1 VRIFDSDIFLVTGS
15 RSFSATPSQPSITDN
30 FFWAS
35 FRDLWPFSLENEE
48 NDHDGKKLLSRRYMR
63 RETERKRERER
74 ERERE
79 PAEEERDEKTEK
91 VAF

>member
-1 VRIFDSDIFLVTGS
+1 LALF
-15 RSFSATPSQPSITDN
+15 P
-30 FFWAS
+30 
-35 FRDLWPFSLENEE
+35 
-48 NDHDGKKLLSRRYMR
+48 
-63 RETERKRERER
+63 RKRGERSRWKKATVPAVYEKRDREKERER